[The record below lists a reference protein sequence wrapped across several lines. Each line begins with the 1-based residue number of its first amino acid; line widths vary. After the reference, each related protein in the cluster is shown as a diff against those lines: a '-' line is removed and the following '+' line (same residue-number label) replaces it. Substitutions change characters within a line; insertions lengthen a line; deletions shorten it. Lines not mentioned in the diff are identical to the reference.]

1 MCCHLDCEV
10 LTAGYSYHTK
20 PFRTEAYP
28 GLSNYLFR
36 FQSEG
41 RCRAVVDGALQPVRP
56 GDLLLFKPG
65 DPYELRVEAERQPS
79 GDTAVASGDYYFFCR
94 GSWLDA
100 WWAERDRPQQVHLP
114 LHDHLLTVCRQ
125 IVLEHY
131 RGKRQY
137 KQIAEHYMR
146 IFCLMVDREMTEH
159 AVGADGGKSFL
170 AQRMRNYVEEHAL
183 EPIRLEN
190 VARAAGLSPSRAVH
204 LFKACFGHSIMQ
216 YALQIRL
223 SIARERMLYSPMSLE
238 QIAELSGFSSYSYF
252 HRTFRSHYG
261 VSPKRYQQ
269 ELLVRANA
277 NAGSGGDAEASTD
290 TSAKT

>member
-1 MCCHLDCEV
+1 MKTLECEV
-10 LTAGYSYHTK
+10 LAAGYSYHSK
-20 PFRTEAYP
+20 PFRSEAYP
-28 GLSNYLFR
+28 GLSNYLIR

-41 RCRAVVDGALQPVRP
+41 RCRAVVDGNLRPVEP

-65 DPYELRVEAERQPS
+65 DPYELRVEAERQHS
-79 GDTAVASGDYYFFCR
+79 GETAVASGDYYFFCR
-94 GSWLDA
+94 GQWLDE
-100 WWAERDRPQQVHLP
+100 WWAERKRPQLMNLP
-114 LHDHLLTVCRQ
+114 LQDNMLSVCRQ

-131 RGKRQY
+131 RGKRKY

-159 AVGADGGKSFL
+159 AVGTDGGKSFL

-183 EPIRLEN
+183 ESFKLED
-190 VARAAGLSPSRAVH
+190 VARGAGLSPSRAVH
-204 LFKACFGHSIMQ
+204 LFKACFGQSIMQ

-252 HRTFRSHYG
+252 HRMFRAHYG
-261 VSPKRYQQ
+261 TSPKRYQQ
-269 ELLVRANA
+269 EQM
-277 NAGSGGDAEASTD
+277 GHASAA
-290 TSAKT
+290 SAATEVPERS

>member
-1 MCCHLDCEV
+1 MECEV
-10 LTAGYSYHTK
+10 LAAGYSFHSK

-28 GLSNYLFR
+28 GLSHYLIR

-41 RCRAVVDGALQPVRP
+41 RCRAVVDGTLRPVEP

-79 GDTAVASGDYYFFCR
+79 GETAVASGDYYFFCR
-94 GSWLDA
+94 GPWLDE
-100 WWAERDRPQQVHLP
+100 WWAERKRPQLMNLP
-114 LHDHLLTVCRQ
+114 LQDNMLSVCRQ

-131 RGKRQY
+131 RGKRKY

-146 IFCLMVDREMTEH
+146 IFCLMVDREMSEH
-159 AVGADGGKSFL
+159 AVGTDGGKSFL

-183 EPIRLEN
+183 ESFKLED
-190 VARAAGLSPSRAVH
+190 VARGAGLSPSRAVH
-204 LFKACFGHSIMQ
+204 LFKACFGQSIMQ

-252 HRTFRSHYG
+252 HRMFRAHYG
-261 VSPKRYQQ
+261 TSPKRYQQ
-269 ELLVRANA
+269 EQLGNA
-277 NAGSGGDAEASTD
+277 SASSGTPEEPERS
-290 TSAKT
+290 